1 MFLILDYKNVITEIC
16 NRAIYIK
23 RLKNGFDDFAT
34 EADADSVYSDDT
46 DSYYPAAKNPSSCNP
61 YRIVEVEEVPE
72 NVEPLKFRYSVENG
86 FVPLETLTTTDL
98 SPEQA
103 LRQVGTIL
111 GSLLGGNENRLKDE
125 ELSLMLRRILQIFA
139 TEFVTEDAQALEV
152 ADIYPSWEELV
163 AAQQTVPAKTIFKYR
178 VDELGDTQLWRFVQD
193 YIPTT
198 LYTPDQDP
206 THYTKIGV
214 TEEGYLEWKRPL
226 GATDAYDIGD
236 IVSHNGKLWICTQ
249 GDAAGKNT
257 WEPGV
262 YGWEEYTPETKEGDA
277 TE

>member
-1 MFLILDYKNVITEIC
+1 MYLVLDYKNIVTAIA

-23 RLKNGFDDFAT
+23 RLKNGFVDFAT
-34 EADADSVYSDDT
+34 ENDADSVYVEDT
-46 DSYYPAAKNPSSCNP
+46 DSYYPAKLAPNSCNA
-61 YRIVEVEEVPE
+61 YRIVEVDEIPA
-72 NVEPLKFRYSVENG
+72 NVEPLKYAYDSANG
-86 FVPLETLTTTDL
+86 FTKLETLTESDL
-98 SPEQA
+98 APEQR
-103 LRQVGTIL
+103 LHQVGGVL
-111 GSLLGGNENRLKDE
+111 DKLLGDNQNKLKDE

-139 TEFVTEDAQALEV
+139 TEFVTEDAQAMEI
-152 ADIYPSWEELV
+152 ADIYPAWEDLV
-163 AAQQTVPAKTIFKYR
+163 AAQQTVPAKTIFKYG

-193 YIPTT
+193 YVPTT
-198 LYTPDQDP
+198 LSTPDQDP

-236 IVSHNGKLWICTQ
+236 IVYHNGKLWICTL
-249 GDAAGKNT
+249 GDAAGKNS

-262 YGWEEYTPETKEGDA
+262 YGWEEYTEETKEGDA

>member
-1 MFLILDYKNVITEIC
+1 MYLVLDYKNIVTAIA

-23 RLKNGFDDFAT
+23 RLKNGFVDFAT
-34 EADADSVYSDDT
+34 ENDADSVYVEDT
-46 DSYYPAAKNPSSCNP
+46 DSYYPAKLAPNSCNT
-61 YRIVEVEEVPE
+61 YRIVEVDEIPA
-72 NVEPLKFRYSVENG
+72 NVEPLKYAYDSANG
-86 FVPLETLTTTDL
+86 FTKLETLTD
-98 SPEQA
+98 SGMAPEQK
-103 LRQVGTIL
+103 LYQVNSVLSVLL
-111 GSLLGGNENRLKDE
+111 GSGQNRIKDD
-125 ELSLMLRRILQIFA
+125 ELSLMLRKILQIFA
-139 TEFVTEDAQALEV
+139 TEFVTEDAQALEI
-152 ADIYPSWEELV
+152 ADIYPAWEDLV
-163 AAQQTVPAKTIFKYR
+163 TAGQTVPAKTIFKYG

-193 YIPTT
+193 YIPTN

-226 GATDAYDIGD
+226 GSTDAYDIGD
-236 IVSHNGKLWICTQ
+236 IVYHNGKLWICTL

-262 YGWEEYTPETKEGDA
+262 YGWSEYTPETQEGDA

>member
-1 MFLILDYKNVITEIC
+1 MKYLVLDYKDIITEIAD
-16 NRAIYIK
+16 RAIYIK
-23 RLKNGFDDFAT
+23 KLKNGHVDFAT
-34 EADADSVYSDDT
+34 ENDADSVYVEDT
-46 DSYYPAAKNPSSCNP
+46 DSYYPARYTSDPCNT
-61 YRIVEVEEVPE
+61 YRIVEVEEVQE
-72 NVEPLKFRYSVENG
+72 GVEALKYRYTSNG
-86 FVPLETLTTTDL
+86 FEKLETLTDDAMA
-98 SPEQA
+98 PEQK
-103 LRQVGTIL
+103 LYQVNSVLSMLL
-111 GSLLGGNENRLKDE
+111 GSGQNRIKDD

-139 TEFVTEDAQALEV
+139 TEFVTEDAQALEI

-163 AAQQTVPAKTIFKYR
+163 AAQQTVPAKTIFKYG

-193 YIPTT
+193 YVPTT

-206 THYTKIGV
+206 THYTKIGA

-226 GATDAYDIGD
+226 GSTDAYDIGD
-236 IVSHNGKLWICTQ
+236 IVYHNGKLWICTL

-262 YGWEEYTPETKEGDA
+262 YGWEEYTEETQEGDV

>member
-1 MFLILDYKNVITEIC
+1 MYLVLDYKNVITVIA
-16 NRAIYIK
+16 NRAIYVK
-23 RLKNGFDDFAT
+23 RLKNGWIDFAT
-34 EADADSVYSDDT
+34 ENDADSIYVEDT
-46 DSYYPAAKNPSSCNP
+46 DSFYPAKLSQNSCNP

-72 NVEPLKFRYSVENG
+72 GVEALKYRYTSEG
-86 FVPLETLTTTDL
+86 FEKLETLTD
-98 SPEQA
+98 SAMAPEQK
-103 LRQVGTIL
+103 LYQVNSLLSILL
-111 GSLLGGNENRLKDE
+111 GSGRNRIKDY

-139 TEFVTEDAQALEV
+139 TEFVTEDAQALEI
-152 ADIYPSWEELV
+152 ADIYPAWEDLV
-163 AAQQTVPAKTIFKYR
+163 AAQQTVPAKTIFKYG

-193 YIPTT
+193 YIPTN
-198 LYTPDQDP
+198 LNTPDQDP

-236 IVSHNGKLWICTQ
+236 IVYHNGKLWICTL
-249 GDAAGKNT
+249 GDAAGKNS

-262 YGWEEYTPETKEGDA
+262 YGWEEYTEETKEGDA